1 VTSVSV
7 KALRAA
13 SLVICLIVATSFLL
27 FAIDQTST
35 ASGHQQEEL
44 GSKAPVAHTTAGTT
58 AHESGFRKGL
68 DEVSEELTAPVAGL
82 TSSASEWGERGL
94 RLIFALLV
102 YGFAFGY
109 VARVIRVRTW

>member
-1 VTSVSV
+1 VTSFSV

-13 SLVICLIVATSFLL
+13 SILICLIVATSFLL

-44 GSKAPVAHTTAGTT
+44 GSKAPTVQTTAGNT
-58 AHESGFRKGL
+58 AHESGLRKDL
-68 DEVSEELTAPVAGL
+68 DEASEELTSPVAGL
-82 TSSASEWGERGL
+82 TSSASEWGARAL

-102 YGFAFGY
+102 YGFALGY
-109 VARVIRVRTW
+109 IARVIRVRV